1 MNIAIIRLSS
11 LGDIIT
17 TLVFLNYLKIKEN
30 KITITWIVDST
41 FRAILENSPYIDN
54 IIDIPLRSSKKNKKL
69 LLEVA
74 KKIRNIGEFDKVLDA
89 QGLLKSAIIGKMLKK
104 REFIGYDKSSI
115 REKIASY
122 FYNKKVHIPYDEHVL
137 KRQYE
142 LFKVAFSWKEEFNIS
157 MLEHRAKAIGSRA
170 KLNYNANI
178 INYPKILFI
187 LEASKKEKEYPLAS
201 FYNLALELK
210 NCYKNCKIFLIWD
223 RKKNEIKELSTKD
236 DVFYLLPH
244 LSFDEIKALL
254 KDMDLVIG
262 GDTGITHLAWALNT
276 KSITLY
282 GNTPMARFK
291 LGGKG
296 YVSISAK
303 VQTQIAKGDFSIQ
316 EISTQ
321 TILQSAKKLLDSS
334 SVESKQECAQNLDS
348 ASYKGNNL

>member
-30 KITITWIVDST
+30 GITITWIVDSN
-41 FRAILENSPYIDN
+41 FRAILEYSPYIDN
-54 IIDIPLRSSKKNKKL
+54 IIDIPLRNSKKNKRL
-69 LLEVA
+69 LLEVI
-74 KKIRNIGEFDKVLDA
+74 KKIRSLGEFDKVIDA

-104 REFIGYDKSSI
+104 REFIGYDKFSI

-122 FYNKKVHIPYDEHVL
+122 FYNKKVYIPYDKHIL

-142 LFKVAFSWKEEFNIS
+142 LFKAAFSWKEDFSLS
-157 MLEHRAKAIGSRA
+157 MLGHRAKAIGSNA
-170 KLNYNANI
+170 KLNYNVTNH
-178 INYPKILFI
+178 PKILFI

-210 NCYKNCKIFLIWD
+210 NYYKNCKIFLIWD
-223 RKKNEIKELSTKD
+223 RKKDEIKELSTKD

-282 GNTPMARFK
+282 GNTPIERFK
-291 LGGKG
+291 LEGDG
-296 YVSISAK
+296 YVSISSK

-348 ASYKGNNL
+348 TSYKGNNL